1 MNKFD
6 FLDRFNKNEK
16 LDIDRLAVEEFAE
29 QTGGEL
35 VRTESGRYLEIV
47 TDYVPDHKHG
57 ARLFSAAL
65 GGKQFNLGYFEINE
79 QERTINLED
88 IVFVDAETTGLSAA
102 AGTVAFLLG
111 VGYVRDDRFRL
122 HQFFLPDYPDEP
134 AMLEAIADLV
144 DKHTCVCTFNGKCF
158 DLPLLETRY
167 IMQRSESPFSQMDRI
182 DLLHSSRR
190 FWRGRFA
197 DTTLQTLEKELLGL
211 YRYDDTPGYMIP
223 QLYFDYL
230 KTGDFD
236 PLEGVLLHNRL
247 DIVSLLFLL
256 HATQKY
262 LDDAHKYEYYS
273 PQEAFLISRYLFR
286 RRDFEGSCRAAAP
299 QFVPGSKEQA
309 AIDLGFHLGMVQKRL
324 GRFEEA
330 LSTFR
335 GLSKARGELR
345 LSALESTAMLLE
357 HQFRD
362 FKGAEAV
369 TLSAIEYLDSPI
381 AEIPYD
387 RVLYWNET
395 LQKRRGR
402 LLRKLK

>member
-16 LDIDRLAVEEFAE
+16 LDIDRLAVEEFAA
-29 QTGGEL
+29 QTGGEV
-35 VRTESGRYLEIV
+35 VRTESGRYLEVI
-47 TDYVPDHKHG
+47 TEYNADYKHG
-57 ARLFSAAL
+57 ARLLSAVLA
-65 GGKQFNLGYFEINE
+65 GRQFNLGYFEINE
-79 QERTINLED
+79 QERTIELED
-88 IVFVDAETTGLSAA
+88 IVFVDAETTGLSTT

-111 VGYVRDDRFRL
+111 VGYIQNERFRL

-144 DKHTCVCTFNGKCF
+144 ENRSCVCTFNGKCF
-158 DLPLLETRY
+158 DLPLLEARY
-167 IMQRSESPFSQMDRI
+167 IMQRSESPFNEMDRI

-230 KTGDFD
+230 RTGDFD

-273 PQEAFLISRYLFR
+273 PGDAFLISRYLFR

-299 QFVPGSKEQA
+299 QFTPGSKEQD

-324 GRFEEA
+324 GMFDDA
-330 LSTFR
+330 LATYR
-335 GLSKARGELR
+335 GLAHARGEAR

-362 FKGAEAV
+362 FREAEAV

-395 LQKRRGR
+395 LQKRRRR